1 LSRAVSKV
9 VDSCTPGEI
18 SLQLLILKLLYLLF
32 TTHSTREYFYTNDL
46 HVLVDILLRN
56 LLDLPA
62 DAPAAVS
69 LRHTYLRVLHPLLA
83 HTQLRYLPHY
93 KRDQL
98 RRTLFI
104 LANVGHAHFAPADDI
119 TVRLVGRCLAVEW
132 LRDADD
138 ATPDTTT
145 GGHAAVARR
154 SLGMALPEGQDSSL
168 SVVEVAV
175 QHEKPGVL
183 MPSKHRDAP
192 RQQGM
197 LGVELNSDSD
207 DVPLRSPFADDTDEE
222 ES

>member
-1 LSRAVSKV
+1 MRS
-9 VDSCTPGEI
+9 GET

-83 HTQLRYLPHY
+83 HTQLRHSPHY

-98 RRTLFI
+98 RRTLFV
-104 LANVGHAHFAPADDI
+104 LANVGHAHFAPADDT

-132 LRDADD
+132 LRDDADD
-138 ATPDTTT
+138 AAPDMPT

-154 SLGMALPEGQDSSL
+154 LLGMALPEGQDSSL

-183 MPSKHRDAP
+183 TPSKQRDAP
-192 RQQGM
+192 RERGM
-197 LGVELNSDSD
+197 LGDELNSDGE
-207 DVPLRSPFADDTDEE
+207 DVPSRSPFADDTEEE